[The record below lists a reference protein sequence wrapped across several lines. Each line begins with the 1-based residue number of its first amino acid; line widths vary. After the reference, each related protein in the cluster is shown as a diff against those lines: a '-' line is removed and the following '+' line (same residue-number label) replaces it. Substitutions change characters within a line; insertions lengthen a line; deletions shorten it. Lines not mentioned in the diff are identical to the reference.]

1 MSVNYLFADMNAYFA
16 SVEQQMRPE
25 LRGKPVGVVPVM
37 AESTCCIAA
46 SYEAKRYGVKTGTRV
61 ADARLLCPPIA
72 IVEARPQLYIQVHRE
87 ILKAIDTV
95 LPIQAVLSIDEVV
108 CKLIGVERKPHQAIR
123 LAEAVKQ
130 AIKTQV
136 GPYLRCSVGLGP
148 NKLLAKVASDMK
160 KPDGLTLLEPQTLPQ
175 ALFGLRLCDFPGIG
189 PRMEARFHSFGI
201 TTVEELYQLSPHQL
215 SRIWGSS
222 QIGTS
227 WWRRL
232 RGEDLPE
239 APTRRHSISHSRV
252 LPPQERND
260 ERAKAV
266 LMRLVYKAAARLR
279 HENYWTGSIRVFVA
293 YLGRPLWHEE
303 CRLPSCQD
311 TLTLIRATDRL
322 WKHKPLGT
330 PLKVGV
336 ILGNL
341 EPDPSISWPLFSED
355 QKLIRLSQAIDQANR
370 KFGAYSLYFA
380 GMDMGKP
387 KSEPRIAFNYIPNL
401 EIAGV

>member
-46 SYEAKRYGVKTGTRV
+46 SYEAKHYGVKTGTQV
-61 ADARLLCPPIA
+61 SDARLLCPEIE
-72 IVEARPQLYIQVHRE
+72 IVEARPRLYIQIHQE

-95 LPIQAVLSIDEVV
+95 LPVQAVLSIDEVV
-108 CKLIGVERKPHQAIR
+108 CKLIGAERKPHQAMQ
-123 LAEAVKQ
+123 LAQAVKQ
-130 AIKTQV
+130 AIKTRV
-136 GPYLRCSVGLGP
+136 GSYLRCSVGLGP

-160 KPDGLTLLEPQTLPQ
+160 KPDGLTLLEPQDLPQ
-175 ALFGLRLCDFPGIG
+175 ALLGLRLRDFPGIG

-201 TTVEELYQLSPHQL
+201 TTVEELYELSPEHL
-215 SRIWGSS
+215 SRIWGSPRV
-222 QIGTS
+222 GTS

-239 APTRRHSISHSRV
+239 APTQRRSISHSHI
-252 LPPQERND
+252 LPPQERSD

-266 LMRLVYKAAARLR
+266 LMRLVHKAGARLR
-279 HENYWTGSIRVFVA
+279 HENYWTGSISVFVA
-293 YLGRPLWHEE
+293 YPGRSLWHEE
-303 CRLPSCQD
+303 YRLPLCQD

-322 WKHKPLGT
+322 WKRKPQGV

-341 EPDPSISWPLFSED
+341 EPDTHVSWPLFEED
-355 QKLIRLSQAIDQANR
+355 QKLIRLAQAIDQANH

-380 GMDMGKP
+380 GMDMEKP
-387 KSEPRIAFNYIPNL
+387 KSDPRIAFNYIPNL
-401 EIAGV
+401 EIPGV